1 MHRELKRIRFDESE
15 IKQVLTIMDELA
27 LSLDHIEASFD
38 SSESAKDALW
48 EYMSTLQ
55 AGRRVAYLRGIPS
68 DAITRE
74 LGEDAYLAEREAVL
88 SWPRI
93 SSPEGTEQEDPWWG
107 DAGHLVGDKVGR
119 FDWPIAADSNIPQDI
134 LVRLRT
140 IPTHLHGVYSVLDRP
155 CRITSQNGPLE
166 GLIAFAK
173 SNGRICVDTLT
184 GAWSAWCF
192 SDSG

>member
-1 MHRELKRIRFDESE
+1 MHRELKMIRFDESE

-93 SSPEGTEQEDPWWG
+93 SSPEGTE
-107 DAGHLVGDKVGR
+107 
-119 FDWPIAADSNIPQDI
+119 
-134 LVRLRT
+134 
-140 IPTHLHGVYSVLDRP
+140 
-155 CRITSQNGPLE
+155 
-166 GLIAFAK
+166 
-173 SNGRICVDTLT
+173 
-184 GAWSAWCF
+184 
-192 SDSG
+192 